1 MDNKKI
7 AELRKK
13 AIQELGIDRPITAT
27 RLVGD
32 RLELYLYGGDGQ
44 PLTFEEPA
52 AKPEKK
58 TRKKPGPK
66 AKK

>member
-1 MDNKKI
+1 VNEKQID
-7 AELRKK
+7 ELRKK
-13 AIQELGIDRPITAT
+13 AIQELGIDRPVSRT
-27 RLVGD
+27 RLVGS

-52 AKPEKK
+52 EKPKK
-58 TRKKPGPK
+58 KAGRKPK

>member
-1 MDNKKI
+1 VNEKQID
-7 AELRKK
+7 ELRKK
-13 AIQELGIDRPITAT
+13 AIQELGIDRPVSRT
-27 RLVGD
+27 RLVGS